1 MSGLLGGHPRRCSAV
16 RTMRR
21 LVGLLARLFPR
32 PFTIYAGRAE
42 DVSLGLSELAR
53 ALTNSE
59 NRKQR
64 GGERA
69 ARGCGTGAG
78 LASRPRRG
86 RNGETN
92 GDGSYSKDYGKTKG
106 RGVNQRAGESV
117 ELDNLAPQ
125 EEPCS
130 EQTFGEPE
138 GNRFL
143 RPVNRAGR
151 FRRREFPLDVWLPK
165 RLDRPHH
172 SGAAWAGWRSD
183 EPDPSLVAPL

>member
-1 MSGLLGGHPRRCSAV
+1 
-16 RTMRR
+16 MRR

-117 ELDNLAPQ
+117 ELDNLAPRV
-125 EEPCS
+125 ESCS
-130 EQTFGEPE
+130 EQAFGEPAGE
-138 GNRFL
+138 GVL
-143 RPVNRAGR
+143 RRVNRSGR
-151 FRRREFPLDVWLPK
+151 FRNANSHLIFGFQRPDSNCLRSPESKMHVSLSSAAVPDKGSRRVYGFSSL
-165 RLDRPHH
+165 RLGLVDL
-172 SGAAWAGWRSD
+172 GW
-183 EPDPSLVAPL
+183 